1 MTKVNSILN
10 YIKGYQDSI
19 EGLRH
24 NVPGFTFNGFTF
36 TVDTETR
43 SGAEVQVITVFGIV
57 NTELDE
63 GAMDAIVQTVPKL
76 YQSISS
82 VTVTDYGQ
90 IIKEPNAPI
99 YYNQT
104 IEIVTTNEQVDQ
116 LEVWGKDRGNDSGN
130 FLISDD
136 IPEMPVPYSYK
147 SYFYRVKSVY
157 PDWSKDSADEQL
169 EGNNEVSG
177 DEVAHDSGHDLTE
190 QEAKEILDNM
200 LGKNEEFNALTEVLD
215 KLFKAGTFPEEKPET
230 PKELIDKFQ
239 DENGTTEDSEGKQN
253 VILKLPEE
261 NITLND
267 GIDEYHYDIHFVS
280 TMTDGPEK
288 VTSIDIG
295 GATTNNSKFFQKGH
309 KVILSI
315 RLENLTVDITTA
327 VIDEVTEDNDGVRLF
342 VTEQLPTPSPVKDER
357 EGAELKHE
365 GINSDHT
372 EEPNPHRP
380 WEQAIREDI
389 MSRDEDPDDYVIQR
403 SRNTPKCP
411 KGEPGVEGMKTPP
424 IEENGVSTGSNG
436 TIQGKT
442 IELGNTSITTGDK
455 TMRITADK
463 ITLEGVTIVQE
474 PHNDGESS
482 VTDIS
487 GVHTLGELF
496 KGLDGK

>member
-1 MTKVNSILN
+1 
-10 YIKGYQDSI
+10 
-19 EGLRH
+19 
-24 NVPGFTFNGFTF
+24 
-36 TVDTETR
+36 VDTETR

-76 YQSISS
+76 NQSISS

-116 LEVWGKDRGNDSGN
+116 LEVWGKDRGNDSDN

-136 IPEMPVPYSYK
+136 IPEMPVVYSYNRTYYK
-147 SYFYRVKSVY
+147 YSVVT

-200 LGKNEEFNALTEVLD
+200 LGKNEEFNALTDVLY
-215 KLFKAGTFPEEKPET
+215 KLFKAGTFPEDQPKT
-230 PKELIDKFQ
+230 LKELIDKFQ

-267 GIDEYHYDIHFVS
+267 GIDEYPYDIHFVS

-315 RLENLTVDITTA
+315 RFENLTVDITTA
-327 VIDEVTEDNDGVRLF
+327 VIDEVTEDNDGRLF
-342 VTEQLPTPSPVKDER
+342 VTEQLPTPSPVKGER
-357 EGAELKHE
+357 GNELKRE
-365 GINSDHT
+365 GINSNNPYGMVNSD
-372 EEPNPHRP
+372 PNLSNDKHSNRP
-380 WEQAIREDI
+380 
-389 MSRDEDPDDYVIQR
+389 PR
-403 SRNTPKCP
+403 SQYKDL
-411 KGEPGVEGMKTPP
+411 KGEPGVEGMKTT
-424 IEENGVSTGSNG
+424 IKVGNGNSSIVSDGDTITLNGNKIILNGEEVPNADHLVLKGV
-436 TIQGKT
+436 
-442 IELGNTSITTGDK
+442 
-455 TMRITADK
+455 K
-463 ITLEGVTIVQE
+463 ITLGDITLNADELVF
-474 PHNDGESS
+474 DGHINLNESAKE
-482 VTDIS
+482 D
-487 GVHTLGELF
+487 
-496 KGLDGK
+496 

>member
-19 EGLRH
+19 ERLRH

-63 GAMDAIVQTVPKL
+63 GAMDAIVQTVPML
-76 YQSISS
+76 NQSISS

-104 IEIVTTNEQVDQ
+104 IEIVTTNEQADQ

-200 LGKNEEFNALTEVLD
+200 LGKNEEFNALTDVLD
-215 KLFKAGTFPEEKPET
+215 KLFKAGTFPEDQPKT
-230 PKELIDKFQ
+230 PKDDTKKSNWDKV
-239 DENGTTEDSEGKQN
+239 TVS
-253 VILKLPEE
+253 IPEE
-261 NITLND
+261 HLTLTDEDEFDITFDTDIDAMNTRVTVINIKGINNTYFFNTGHTL
-267 GIDEYHYDIHFVS
+267 
-280 TMTDGPEK
+280 TL
-288 VTSIDIG
+288 
-295 GATTNNSKFFQKGH
+295 TTQAGD
-309 KVILSI
+309 LAG
-315 RLENLTVDITTA
+315 DITTGFIA
-327 VIDEVTEDNDGVRLF
+327 DVETDEDGLHVW
-342 VTEQLPTPSPVKDER
+342 VSEQLPTPSPVKDER

-365 GINSDHT
+365 DIKANNPDGMVNSD
-372 EEPNPHRP
+372 PNLSNDKHSNRP
-380 WEQAIREDI
+380 
-389 MSRDEDPDDYVIQR
+389 PR
-403 SRNTPKCP
+403 SQYKDL
-411 KGEPGVEGMKTPP
+411 KGEPGVEGGTTIDLRAPISDSLAKILDEGMKTT
-424 IEENGVSTGSNG
+424 IKVGNGNSSIVSDGDTITLNGDNITLNGEEVPKADHLVLKGV
-436 TIQGKT
+436 
-442 IELGNTSITTGDK
+442 
-455 TMRITADK
+455 K
-463 ITLEGVTIVQE
+463 ITLGDITLNADELVF
-474 PHNDGESS
+474 DGHINLNEA
-482 VTDIS
+482 T
-487 GVHTLGELF
+487 EEE
-496 KGLDGK
+496 